1 MKNLLSALVLSIACS
16 LSVIGQNNY
25 TVSGY
30 IYELGSDETLIGTYV
45 FVPKLKVTAVANT
58 YGFYSITLP
67 ESDSLELVFSMM
79 GYQKQAR
86 QLSLHENISLDIHL
100 ERDIVKLDQVEISMD
115 DYKYREKISD
125 DVRSSV
131 IEIPVGQV
139 KDIPALLGEK
149 DVLKTVQL
157 MPGVQSGSEGS
168 VGLYVRGGG
177 PDQNLI
183 ILDDAVVYNAQH
195 LFGFVSIFNGDALKS
210 IELTKGGFPARYG
223 GRLSSVLDIN
233 MKDGNKEEVKGEVG
247 VGLISS
253 RATLEG
259 PIKKGKS
266 SFLISGRRTYIDLLA
281 KPFIPEGNSGGYY
294 FYDFNA
300 KVNHEFSRK
309 DKIYFSTYSGQDKI
323 YGGYKD
329 YNSEEKFGIGW
340 KNNTATTRWNHLFS
354 DKLFANTSFIFSN
367 YKFFVSADS
376 KFDDDSFNLNYSSS
390 IRDFAIKSDFDY
402 HPNPKHHIK
411 FGLISTLHRFRP
423 SAIVVESS
431 NDFEDE
437 LSTDTFYGLE
447 SGVYF
452 EDTYSPIDR
461 LKINIG
467 MRVSSFN
474 HADQTYFEPEPRVML
489 AYKINE
495 NLAWKASYASMNQYL
510 HLISNTGISLP
521 TDLWVPATDRISPQS
536 SWQIAT
542 GLAKDFEKPRLTI
555 SLEGYYKKMNNILS
569 YKEGASFL
577 LIEEPEDSKAID
589 WESQVTSGIGWSYG
603 MEFLVQKKIGKF
615 TGWAGYTL
623 SKTEQQFTELNAGK
637 RFPAR
642 YDRRHDVSI
651 VGIYKPD
658 KKITLSATWVY
669 GTGNAIT
676 LPLGEYSVVS
686 PSGNDNYSFVENFSY
701 YGERNSFR
709 MAPYHRMDVSIQFH
723 KELKKERS
731 RTWEIS
737 IYNVYNRRNPYFYF
751 VDVENRKTVLK
762 QISLFPII
770 PSFSYTYKF

>member
-1 MKNLLSALVLSIACS
+1 MLLGLVLAGV
-16 LSVIGQNNY
+16 LSVQAQNKY

-30 IYELGSDETLIGTYV
+30 IYESGSDETLIGTYI
-45 FVPKLKVTAVANT
+45 FVPQLKVTAVANT

-86 QLSLHENISLDIHL
+86 QISLHENISLDIHL
-100 ERDIVKLDQVEISMD
+100 ERDVVQLDQVEISVED
-115 DYKYREKISD
+115 FKYREKISN

-131 IEIPVGQV
+131 IEIPVSQV

-195 LFGFVSIFNGDALKS
+195 LFGFASIFNGDALKS

-233 MKDGNKEEVKGEVG
+233 MKDGNKEELKGEVG
-247 VGLISS
+247 FGLISS

-266 SFLISGRRTYIDLLA
+266 SFIVSGRRTYLDLLA
-281 KPFIPEGNSGGYY
+281 KPFIQEGNSGGYY

-376 KFDDDSFNLNYSSS
+376 KFDDDSFKLNYSSS

-447 SGVYF
+447 SGVYV

-461 LKINIG
+461 LKINLG
-467 MRVSSFN
+467 LRVSSFN
-474 HADQTYFEPEPRVML
+474 HAGQTYFKPEPRAML

-542 GLAKDFEKPRLTI
+542 GLAQDFEKPRLTI

-577 LIEEPEDSKAID
+577 LIEDPEDSETID

-642 YDRRHDVSI
+642 YDRRHDISL
-651 VGIYKPD
+651 VGIYKPN

-686 PSGNDNYSFVENFSY
+686 SPGTSNYSYYNNFSY

-709 MAPYHRMDVSIQFH
+709 MAAYHRMDVSIQFH

-770 PSFSYTYKF
+770 PSFSYTFKF